1 MIEERDK
8 ADAELKNRQI
18 DDGHA
23 NILRE
28 KLRAIE
34 RRLEYVFP
42 FFHSEA
48 VHWHAARF
56 RVFLMKR

>member
-1 MIEERDK
+1 MIQEREK
-8 ADAELKNRQI
+8 AEGELKNREI
-18 DDGHA
+18 DEGHA
-23 NILRE
+23 DILRE

-56 RVFLMKR
+56 RVFLIKR